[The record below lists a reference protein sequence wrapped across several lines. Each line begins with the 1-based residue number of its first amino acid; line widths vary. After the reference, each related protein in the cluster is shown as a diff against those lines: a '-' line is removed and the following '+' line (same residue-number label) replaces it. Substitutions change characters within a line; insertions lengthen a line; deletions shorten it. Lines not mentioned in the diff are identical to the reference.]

1 MATGASQELVDT
13 PRDRRCSTT
22 RVRAWPELP
31 QAVLP
36 RTQESLAYN
45 CDHPKRAQATTA
57 GHRAAGAGAGK
68 AASQVRRPG

>member
-13 PRDRRCSTT
+13 PRGPPLQYHQSQGLA
-22 RVRAWPELP
+22 RAAPGCP
-31 QAVLP
+31 VC

-57 GHRAAGAGAGK
+57 GTQGSRGPVQK
-68 AASQVRRPG
+68 QP